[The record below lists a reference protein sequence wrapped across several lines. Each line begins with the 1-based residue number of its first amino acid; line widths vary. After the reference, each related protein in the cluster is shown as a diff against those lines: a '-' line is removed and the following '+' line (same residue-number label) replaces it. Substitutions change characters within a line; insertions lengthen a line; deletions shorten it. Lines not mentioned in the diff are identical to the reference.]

1 MIDTRGDINNV
12 LSQMRSMRNQMQQ
25 SQQQVDGAAQQA
37 QIRPDSL
44 RPDSIADPTRV
55 EETEAP
61 SFGEMFK
68 AAIDTVNDVQK
79 QASDLRT
86 RYELGDTSV
95 DLPEVMIAAQKS
107 SVSFQAMVEVRNKMV
122 EAYKTIQ
129 NMPV

>member
-1 MIDTRGDINNV
+1 MIDTRGDISSV
-12 LSQMRSMRNQMQQ
+12 LSQMRAMRSQMQQ
-25 SQQQVDGAAQQA
+25 AQQQVDGVQQQA
-37 QIRPDSL
+37 QLKPEMVRPDA
-44 RPDSIADPTRV
+44 IASPSRV
-55 EETEAP
+55 EESSAP

-68 AAIDTVNDVQK
+68 SAIDTVNDVSK
-79 QASDLRT
+79 HASDLRT
-86 RYELGDTSV
+86 RYELGDESV